1 MVNNNKLKQM
11 IWNNLTVNNNVLVN
25 KIKDKANNIKK
36 LSNRKSN
43 IAEKSDADD
52 FSFLNKFRYNG
63 SNDSNDSNVSISSSE
78 MKRKL
83 LIAQKNINSSNNAPI
98 LTEPIK
104 IGLKDSYLK
113 YLIENEDIF
122 AIKDDILYNVGLPTN
137 NKSNILKYNGRNF
150 ELREGENI
158 KNLEKIFYNN
168 NAQLIEKSRDK
179 IIKKLEGEE
188 RKINGMMPSQL
199 DNRNPKELLI
209 ESILKYY
216 HESNLKIPKSNIQND
231 KIDFN
236 SIDKLDFSNITSIF
250 PNYLNKYNKDVNT
263 LLGFFGNIYLTK
275 TNNLLNID
283 IGNIDKYI
291 NISDRD
297 KFELGYMSNLE
308 EIVNNKLNN
317 QFNGLNNRLKSQKSL
332 NENIKI
338 KINKK
343 DVLKL
348 REENGNHI
356 FYEELPEFIILRGG
370 GYFKFNSANL
380 AVLTNIGN
388 DKIKIN
394 VPGFIYGNNSYYHP
408 FSMGSRDHGTAICH
422 GRFTGWVERGIK
434 QEWQNINQ
442 NSILDISN
450 QVHEVIGKLKQV
462 ITRGCNSDFTP
473 GIYFNGFDQVK
484 ISKTEAHKLN
494 TERGIKI
501 YDNK

>member
-250 PNYLNKYNKDVNT
+250 PNYLNKYT
-263 LLGFFGNIYLTK
+263 LIFFHIYLK
-275 TNNLLNID
+275 VNQQE
-283 IGNIDKYI
+283 
-291 NISDRD
+291 RER
-297 KFELGYMSNLE
+297 EL
-308 EIVNNKLNN
+308 
-317 QFNGLNNRLKSQKSL
+317 RL
-332 NENIKI
+332 
-338 KINKK
+338 
-343 DVLKL
+343 
-348 REENGNHI
+348 
-356 FYEELPEFIILRGG
+356 
-370 GYFKFNSANL
+370 
-380 AVLTNIGN
+380 
-388 DKIKIN
+388 
-394 VPGFIYGNNSYYHP
+394 
-408 FSMGSRDHGTAICH
+408 
-422 GRFTGWVERGIK
+422 
-434 QEWQNINQ
+434 
-442 NSILDISN
+442 
-450 QVHEVIGKLKQV
+450 
-462 ITRGCNSDFTP
+462 
-473 GIYFNGFDQVK
+473 
-484 ISKTEAHKLN
+484 
-494 TERGIKI
+494 
-501 YDNK
+501 